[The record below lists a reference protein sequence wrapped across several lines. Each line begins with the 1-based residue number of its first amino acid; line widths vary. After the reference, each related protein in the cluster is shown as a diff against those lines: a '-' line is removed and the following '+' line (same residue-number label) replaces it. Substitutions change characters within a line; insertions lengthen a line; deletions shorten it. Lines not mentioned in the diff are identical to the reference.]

1 VNCVRFA
8 PLGNALATAGDDH
21 LIFIWRQ
28 HDDAAVAP
36 QRVFGTDVVVHE
48 KWIVRLTLRAHA
60 GDVVDLA
67 WSPGADLLVS
77 CSLRE
82 ELFVWNVAADER
94 GASVPIARLVGHQ
107 GNIKGVAW
115 DPIGRYIA
123 SAGDDCT
130 VRVWRVADWGQ
141 EAVIRTPFEESTSNF
156 YYRRLSWSP
165 DGQMLACANGVNSK
179 MPVAPV
185 IERGKW
191 VSTRELV
198 GHRQPVVVTAFNP
211 ALFQTAA
218 AATDDDDDE
227 AVASKKRRTSSKKKD
242 ATVYAM
248 CAIGSADNGLSIWT
262 THKQRSVMVAT
273 NVHIQ
278 SIVDLVW
285 DRSTGD
291 MLACTSTDGTVSF
304 YLFHDKDLD
313 QRLSQTVV
321 RDRLRQLY
329 GDAATAGAIDA
340 LPEDPELML
349 GVDDSMHSNSSHPHP
364 PTAAAR
370 AVAAPLTAV
379 TRVVNEQTVS
389 VVGGKRRIHPAT
401 LVADLVETSG
411 AAASTTQVRA
421 RPTLTPM
428 PSSTQSNSSFAQA
441 LATAPLVTTTAVPMS
456 RPPTIVITPSA
467 NGAATSNASAGA
479 AASAAAAAKRKRVA
493 TNDAAVPQESSNFGV
508 ASSSTTTTTAPG
520 VAATTF
526 WLTSNA
532 APAQRVVRQV
542 SVDVGEQLLIDADVA
557 PTSASAT
564 APTALPATTVQ
575 CVLGTQVQWTAR
587 LAQRVTH
594 IAGTASWIALGCDD
608 GTLLLRSSK
617 GRLLVPALVLDAPV
631 VALEA
636 SRRDYL
642 LAVTADGGVAVWH
655 VGRLTRTV
663 TSSVRS
669 LFAATAHSVVN
680 SQPPSPPHLVSAS
693 VGEDGIPVVTLP
705 TYESFVFHPSMLV
718 WLRAVD
724 RRHLHSEHSSVLPL
738 GRPEDAAHQPVGP
751 ASATAGLAVTELREQ
766 AKRSASVAAE
776 LITAGRSLLA
786 ARNGPVYAAAG
797 TDDALAASIEHI
809 EHRLATALL
818 LGPIG
823 EKVRWVRIY
832 ARNAGNGGLQERL
845 QELLTHLV
853 GRPPA
858 QHNSVD
864 DAPSAERREMWQL
877 AHEALAVIRP
887 MRALQRL
894 FTEFSAQLRSHEQS
908 K

>member
-1 VNCVRFA
+1 MIFVWRL
-8 PLGNALATAGDDH
+8 PDD
-21 LIFIWRQ
+21 
-28 HDDAAVAP
+28 AVAP
-36 QRVFGTDVVVHE
+36 HRVFGTDVVVHE
-48 KWIVRLTLRAHA
+48 KWNVRLTLRAHG
-60 GDVVDLA
+60 GDIIDLA

-77 CSLRE
+77 CSLTE
-82 ELFVWNVAADER
+82 ELFVWNVAADQS
-94 GASVPIARLVGHQ
+94 GASVPIARLVGHK
-107 GNIKGVAW
+107 GYIKGVAW

-141 EAVIRTPFEESTSNF
+141 EAVISTPFVESPSSF

-165 DGQMLACANGVNSK
+165 DGQMLACANGVHSK

-198 GHRQPVVVTAFNP
+198 GHRQAVVVAAFNP

-218 AATDDDDDE
+218 AAATDDNDDND
-227 AVASKKRRTSSKKKD
+227 ATTPKKRRMSSKQKD

-262 THKQRSVMVAT
+262 THKQRSMMVAT

-278 SIVDLVW
+278 SVVDLAW

-304 YLFHDKDLD
+304 YLFNDKDAD

-349 GVDDSMHSNSSHPHP
+349 GVDDSMHNTLSLPP

-401 LVADLVETSG
+401 LVADLVESG
-411 AAASTTQVRA
+411 GASASTTQVRA
-421 RPTLTPM
+421 RPSLTPM

-441 LATAPLVTTTAVPMS
+441 LATAPLVTTTAAPLS
-456 RPPTIVITPSA
+456 RPPTIVVTPSA
-467 NGAATSNASAGA
+467 NGNAAFSG
-479 AASAAAAAKRKRVA
+479 ASAAAASAAKRKRVTA
-493 TNDAAVPQESSNFGV
+493 DAAVPQESSNFGV
-508 ASSSTTTTTAPG
+508 ASSATTSTMTTTSAPG

-526 WLTSNA
+526 WLTSGA
-532 APAQRVVRQV
+532 APSQRVVRQV
-542 SVDVGEQLLIDADVA
+542 SVDAGEQLLIDADVA
-557 PTSASAT
+557 PSTAT
-564 APTALPATTVQ
+564 QSPVTTVQ

-587 LAQRVTH
+587 VAQRVTH

-617 GRLLVPALVLDAPV
+617 GRLLAPALVLDAPV

-636 SRRDYL
+636 SQRDYL

-655 VGRLTRTV
+655 VGRLARTV

-669 LFAATAHSVVN
+669 LFAATAALNVVS
-680 SQPPSPPHLVSAS
+680 SQPQSPAHLVSAS
-693 VGEDGIPVVTLP
+693 IGEDGIPVVTLP
-705 TYESFVFHPSMLV
+705 TYESFVFHPAMLV

-724 RRHLHSEHSSVLPL
+724 RRHLQSEHASVLPL
-738 GRPEDAAHQPVGP
+738 GRPEDVAAHRPPFGTP
-751 ASATAGLAVTELREQ
+751 STAGLAVTELREQ

-776 LITAGRSLLA
+776 LIAAGRSLLA
-786 ARNGPVYAAAG
+786 ARNGPVYAS
-797 TDDALAASIEHI
+797 DDALAASIEHI

-845 QELLTHLV
+845 HELLTHLV

-858 QHNSVD
+858 QHNSAD

-894 FTEFSAQLRSHEQS
+894 FTEFSTQLRSHEQPTTH
-908 K
+908 